1 MTDPESARVFIVG
14 RNPATEFPV
23 DLVGSHEVFL
33 DALFNRNGQSH
44 GELYLRI
51 RAQQGK
57 GPSPTH
63 TNTQALVAAL
73 NRTGIHDVLATNV
86 ICYGTPMSSDLA
98 HDRHRGGKAR
108 GKLIFKSL
116 LRVVA
121 PEVVIVHGSG
131 SREDLADDL
140 RATLPPPPI
149 APDEPVSKLD
159 VSFPADSSKRMTI
172 FTIQSLA
179 PTAWTSWS
187 TWAVPYFD
195 VIARTVADALQQP
208 PSQPL

>member
-23 DLVGSHEVFL
+23 EVVGSHEVFL

-44 GELYLRI
+44 EELYLRV
-51 RAQQGK
+51 RQDK

-73 NRTGIHDVLATNV
+73 NRTGINDVLATNV
-86 ICYGTPMSSDLA
+86 ICYGTPMSADLA
-98 HDRHRGGKAR
+98 HARHRGGKAR

-121 PEVVIVHGSG
+121 PEVLIVHGAG
-131 SREDLADDL
+131 SREDLDDEL
-140 RATLPPPPI
+140 AVTLPPPPLS
-149 APDEPVSKLD
+149 PDEPVSSLD
-159 VSFPADSSKRMTI
+159 VSLQADSKSKRVTI
-172 FTIQSLA
+172 FVIQSLA
-179 PTAWTSWS
+179 PRAWNSWS

-195 VIARTVADALQQP
+195 VIARAVAKRLAP
-208 PSQPL
+208 AA